1 MNLNATEMNSRMGE
15 TLAGFPKPTRAAGV
29 IRLGALQFGMRV
41 VVTCVL
47 AWAATAAVRQSF
59 AAWESKIGTGESLKA
74 AIRWA
79 PDDAENYAALG
90 RLAELERSD
99 ERFTTAT
106 ALSAHATQLEPRRAA
121 LWLDLALAEDDAGNL
136 IEAERDFLHAR
147 ALFPRSPAVNYSLGA
162 FYLRQG
168 RSDEALAALH
178 IAIEGDAEIRPDA
191 FGLVAGAGLPANEV
205 LAKMAPP
212 DHDILLAYL
221 DSLAAEGALDDAA
234 LVWSRLHELGPVQP
248 AEAFQYVDT
257 LIRMQRASQAR
268 AVWAD
273 VAPAAAISSARNTG
287 NLIYNGSFESPILEG
302 GLDWHVF
309 AVPGAYV
316 ELDSSVVRNGVHS
329 LRIDF
334 DPPGNIAYHH
344 VLQFVPVEPDT
355 GYEFSGYLRAKGIL
369 SDSGPR
375 FELQDEADPQR
386 LDILTGDVRETM
398 PWTEVRSSF
407 RTCPETHIL
416 IVSIVRPASHSF
428 DDRIGGTVW
437 VDDVSLVRANH

>member
-1 MNLNATEMNSRMGE
+1 MGE
-15 TLAGFPKPTRAAGV
+15 THAGFPKLQRAAGV
-29 IRLGALQFGMRV
+29 IRWPALQYGMRV
-41 VVTCVL
+41 VATVVL
-47 AWAATAAVRQSF
+47 LWAAIAAVRQSV
-59 AAWESKIGTGESLKA
+59 AAWQSKIGTREALGT

-90 RLAELERSD
+90 RLAELEHSD
-99 ERFTTAT
+99 ERFSIAT
-106 ALSAHATQLEPRRAA
+106 ALFARATQLEARKAA
-121 LWLDLALAEDDAGNL
+121 LWLYLALAEDDAGDL
-136 IEAERDFLHAR
+136 IEAERDFLRAR
-147 ALFPRSPAVNYSLGA
+147 ALFPRSPAVNFSLGA

-168 RSDEALAALH
+168 RSDEALAALR
-178 IAIEGDAEIRPDA
+178 IAIEGDAELRPDA
-191 FGLVAGAGLPANEV
+191 FGLVAGAGLPADEV
-205 LAKMAPP
+205 LAKMVPT

-221 DSLAAEGALDDAA
+221 DSLAAEGALDAAA
-234 LVWSRLHELGPVQP
+234 LVWSRLHALGPVQP
-248 AEAFQYVDT
+248 AEAFQYVDA

-273 VAPAAAISSARNTG
+273 VAPAGAISSARNTG

-302 GLDWHVF
+302 GLDWHVL

-316 ELDSSVVRNGVHS
+316 ELDSSVVRGGRQS

-334 DPPGNIAYHH
+334 DPPGNITYHH

-355 GYEFSGYLRAKGIL
+355 EYEFSAYLRAKGIL

-375 FELQDEADPQR
+375 FELTDEANPQR
-386 LDILTGDVRETM
+386 LDILTSDVRETA

-407 RTCPETHIL
+407 RTSPETHIL
-416 IVSIVRPASHSF
+416 IVSVVRPASLSF

-437 VDDVSLVRANH
+437 VDDVSLVPALK